1 MKVECANPE
10 MQVVSELSTW
20 NPGEENEVN
29 IDTAYI
35 GFLPEET
42 PQPPAAPAET
52 ELAEYAADD
61 EGNNRGMFILIIRK
75 N

>member
-1 MKVECANPE
+1 MP
-10 MQVVSELSTW
+10 VVSESSTW
-20 NPGEENEVN
+20 NPGEEAEENN
-29 IDTAYI
+29 DTVYT

-42 PQPPAAPAET
+42 PQPPAASAET